1 MASGTLLKNSARIH
15 CDRCAE
21 SFVGVCMWADISL
34 AIIKSVAGVLTGS
47 RALTASALYSVND
60 FFSAVIAMISLKV
73 SRQPADREHAYGYG
87 KFEFIAVIAI
97 TILLV
102 GGVVLVMYEAI
113 VELMEGVTAPPHLI
127 AGGVAI
133 IAAVSNWKLAQRGF
147 CIARHLQSP
156 ALHTCAKHNHSDAM
170 SSLAVFVSVMGGVM
184 GFHSLDQ
191 YVAIYETVDILV
203 LSGALLNKSL
213 QGLMDRSIPQDD
225 VDKIRAACE
234 RIKGVVRIIDMKAR
248 EAGAY
253 AWADVTVA
261 VPSSFSVDEA
271 HQVCLN
277 VQNSIRDSVKIKIEA
292 QVRFRPDDCL
302 RGFEARLEPVE
313 THA

>member
-1 MASGTLLKNSARIH
+1 MTSGTLLKNSAGRH
-15 CDRCAE
+15 CNKCAD
-21 SFVGVCMWADISL
+21 SFLVVCMWADISL
-34 AIIKSVAGVLTGS
+34 AIIKLVAGMLTGS

-60 FFSAVIAMISLKV
+60 FFSAVVAMISLKV
-73 SRQPADREHAYGYG
+73 SRQPSDRKHAYGYG

-102 GGVVLVMYEAI
+102 GGVILVMYESI
-113 VELMEGVTAPPHLI
+113 VDIMQSVKAPPHLI

-133 IAAVSNWKLAQRGF
+133 IAAVGNWMLAQRGF
-147 CIARHLQSP
+147 CVARYLQSP
-156 ALHTCAKHNHSDAM
+156 ALHTCAKHNNSDAM

-191 YVAIYETVDILV
+191 YVAIYETLDILV

-225 VDKIRAACE
+225 VEKIRAACE
-234 RIKGVVRIIDMKAR
+234 RTKGVVRIIDMKAR

-253 AWADVTVA
+253 AWADITVA

-277 VQNSIRDSVKIKIEA
+277 VQNRIRHSVKIKIET
-292 QVRFRPDDCL
+292 QIRFRPDDCL
-302 RGFEARLEPVE
+302 SGFEAKLDPVE
-313 THA
+313 DHA